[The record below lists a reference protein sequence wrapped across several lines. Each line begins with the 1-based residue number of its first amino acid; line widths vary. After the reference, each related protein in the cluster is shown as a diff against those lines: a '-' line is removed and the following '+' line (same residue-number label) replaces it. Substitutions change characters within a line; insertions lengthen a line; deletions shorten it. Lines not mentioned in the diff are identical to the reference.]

1 MNLKERK
8 NQILYA
14 NAFSDATG
22 QTKPNT
28 EAVVKSASI
37 DCDLIQPFLA
47 FCCCCCSL

>member
-1 MNLKERK
+1 MGDKNESEGEK

-37 DCDLIQPFLA
+37 DCDLIH
-47 FCCCCCSL
+47 S